1 MAITY
6 EWSFPNFEVD
16 SENKVKTIHW
26 RYTAVDGEYSA
37 SMYGS
42 CAGSE
47 AMDFDAM
54 TKDHAIACV
63 VENNL
68 REEVI
73 AEPASNPVP
82 GEIPTLVTAPVLV
95 VKPLSLEEMQSNLS
109 AQIESQKNIAVTL
122 KTKEW

>member
-6 EWSFPNFEVD
+6 EWSFPNFECD

-26 RYTAVDGEYSA
+26 RYTAVDGEHSA

-47 AMDFDAM
+47 GMDFDSM
-54 TKDHAIACV
+54 TKEHCV
-63 VENNL
+63 SCVLENQDNT
-68 REEVI
+68 E
-73 AEPASNPVP
+73 
-82 GEIPTLVTAPVLV
+82 
-95 VKPLSLEEMQSNLS
+95 EEMQSNLS
-109 AQIESQKNIAVTL
+109 AQIEEQKAPALTS